1 MLNWALFDSA
11 AHSGPVHRPGIF
23 DRFANYIALI
33 AYWQDS
39 EPGDS
44 RMATQ
49 QLLATDRLL
58 SPLMALGASGRSRN
72 AYTPYGY
79 RPAQDTAPSLG
90 FTGQLPERELGWYLL
105 GNGHRT
111 YNPVLMRFHSAD
123 RLSPFGAGGFNA
135 YAYCHGDPINF
146 HDRSGESIVNQIMWR
161 DVTAGVGMLA
171 GARVVE
177 DTKTLYR
184 MIRSNLQINK
194 ARSRGVSANEL
205 PAKFNATQFSSA
217 GASWL
222 SSFATLVMGVTGLGI
237 DDQPVS
243 LAAVNSVTVAV
254 SEATSYQSRNLSEQ
268 SSRALSI
275 AQNMTPMGPN
285 TGLPL
290 SAFGSD
296 GRPAAQQTVPEA
308 VIPQSDSSSGVDST
322 YSVAQ
327 VNTLTRSESFLSI
340 AETEV

>member
-1 MLNWALFDSA
+1 MLSWALFDSA
-11 AHSGPVHRPGIF
+11 AHPGPVYRPGIF

-44 RMATQ
+44 KMATQ

-58 SPLMALGASGRSRN
+58 SPLMALGASGRSRA

-79 RPAQDTAPSLG
+79 RPTQDTAPSLG
-90 FTGQLPERELGWYLL
+90 FTGQLPERALGWYLL
-105 GNGHRT
+105 GNGHRA
-111 YNPVLMRFHSAD
+111 YNPGLMRFHSAD

-146 HDRSGESIVNQIMWR
+146 HDRSGKNILDQIMWR
-161 DVTAGVGMLA
+161 DLTAGVGMLA
-171 GARVVE
+171 GGRVVE

-184 MIRSNLQINK
+184 MIKSNLQINK

-205 PAKFNATQFSSA
+205 PAKFNATQFASA

-222 SSFATLVMGVTGLGI
+222 SSFATLTMGATGLGI
-237 DDQPVS
+237 DDQPIS
-243 LAAVNSVTVAV
+243 LAAVNSVAVAV

-290 SAFGSD
+290 SAFETD
-296 GRPAAQQTVPEA
+296 GRPAARPTVTEA
-308 VIPQSDSSSGVDST
+308 VIPQSNSSSDLDSNH
-322 YSVAQ
+322 SVAE
-327 VNTLTRSESFLSI
+327 VNARARSGSFLSI
-340 AETEV
+340 AETDS

>member
-1 MLNWALFDSA
+1 
-11 AHSGPVHRPGIF
+11 
-23 DRFANYIALI
+23 
-33 AYWQDS
+33 
-39 EPGDS
+39 
-44 RMATQ
+44 MATQ

-58 SPLMALGASGRSRN
+58 SPLMALGASGRSRA

-90 FTGQLPERELGWYLL
+90 FTGQLPERALGWYLL
-105 GNGHRT
+105 GNGHRA

-146 HDRSGESIVNQIMWR
+146 HDRSGESIIDQIMWR

-171 GARVVE
+171 GGRVGE

-184 MIRSNLQINK
+184 MIRSNMQISK
-194 ARSRGVSANEL
+194 ARSRGIPAKDL
-205 PAKFNATQFSSA
+205 PLKFNATQFISA

-222 SSFATLVMGVTGLGI
+222 SSFTTLAMGATGLGI
-237 DDQPVS
+237 DDQPVA
-243 LAAVNSVTVAV
+243 LAAINSVAVLV
-254 SEATSYQSRNLSEQ
+254 SEATSYQSRKLSGD
-268 SSRALSI
+268 SSEAWSI
-275 AQNMTPMGPN
+275 AQNLTPMGPN

-290 SAFGSD
+290 SAFGRD

-308 VIPQSDSSSGVDST
+308 VIPQSNSSSGVDST
-322 YSVAQ
+322 HSAAQ
-327 VNTLTRSESFLSI
+327 VNTAIRGDAYLSN